1 MVLYWPRPLE
11 EGGEEDAVPGDAQ
24 AEARRRREEGLA
36 VAEVQLEGVTKLYG
50 RKKAVDG
57 VSVTCR
63 EGEFLSIFGPTG
75 AGKSTI
81 LKMIAGIEEVTSGAI
96 RFNGHV
102 VNDLP
107 PQERNVSMAFE
118 SYNLYPHMNVYD
130 NVAFPLRA
138 PRWGLKLD
146 RTEER
151 RRVQEIAEFL
161 GIDELLERLPQHL
174 SGGQKQRVSLARAL
188 VRRPEVYLLDEP
200 IAHLDARLK
209 FSTQSLLK
217 EFASKYG
224 STIIYVTHD
233 YREALAL
240 SHRIVVLR
248 RGVIEQEGTPEE
260 VFHTPGSD
268 FVGRLIGEPPMNL
281 IDGEAGT
288 RDGEAWFQ
296 VGDRFG
302 LAIRGQP
309 RRGHARLHPH
319 RGRPV
324 GGPARDPGREHP
336 DLADAA
342 RAPPP
347 SSSPCTPWCRRR
359 RARSSPSSCPRPSS
373 TSAPG
378 RRSAPPT
385 TGSASCSGS
394 TSIAEK
400 IFFFPKTVALSSKA

>member
-1 MVLYWPRPLE
+1 
-11 EGGEEDAVPGDAQ
+11 
-24 AEARRRREEGLA
+24 
-36 VAEVQLEGVTKLYG
+36 VAEVKLESVTKLYG
-50 RKKAVDG
+50 RKKAVDQ
-57 VSVTCR
+57 VSVTCK

-81 LKMIAGIEEVTSGAI
+81 LKMIAGIEEITAGTI
-96 RFNGHV
+96 RFNGRV

-118 SYNLYPHMNVYD
+118 SYNLYPHMKVYD

-138 PRWGLKLD
+138 PRWGLRLD
-146 RTEER
+146 AAEER
-151 RRVQEIAEFL
+151 RRVKETADFL
-161 GIDELLERLPQHL
+161 GIGELLDRLPQHL

-248 RGVIEQEGTPEE
+248 RGTIEQEGTPEE
-260 VFHTPGSD
+260 VFHTPKTD

-281 IDGEAGT
+281 IDGEAGS
-288 RDGEAWFQ
+288 RDGQAWFK

-302 LAIRGQP
+302 LAIGGARAEAMRACARTERG
-309 RRGHARLHPH
+309 RSVARL
-319 RGRPV
+319 GI
-324 GGPARDPGREHP
+324 
-336 DLADAA
+336 
-342 RAPPP
+342 RAENIRV
-347 SSSPCTPWCRRR
+347 S
-359 RARSSPSSCPRPSS
+359 RARPSPTAFQLPVYAVVQEAQS
-373 TSAPG
+373 TVITFELPETFFHV
-378 RRSAPPT
+378 RTRQEI
-385 TGSASCSGS
+385 GSADYRVGEPLFVDLDP
-394 TSIAEK
+394 EK
-400 IFFFPKTVALSSKA
+400 IFFFPKTLSLSSKA

>member
-1 MVLYWPRPLE
+1 M
-11 EGGEEDAVPGDAQ
+11 
-24 AEARRRREEGLA
+24 
-36 VAEVQLEGVTKLYG
+36 AEVRLEGVTKLYG
-50 RKKAVDG
+50 RKKAVDD

-81 LKMIAGIEEVTSGAI
+81 LKMIAGIEDVTRGVI
-96 RFNGHV
+96 RFNGRV

-118 SYNLYPHMNVYD
+118 SYNLYPHMNVYE

-146 RTEER
+146 RAEEQ
-151 RRVQEIAEFL
+151 RRVQEIADFL
-161 GIDELLERLPQHL
+161 GIGQLLERLPQHL

-209 FSTQSLLK
+209 FSTQTLLK

-248 RGVIEQEGTPEE
+248 RGAIEQEGTSEE
-260 VFHTPGSD
+260 VFHTPKTD

-281 IDGEAGT
+281 IDGEAGS
-288 RDGEAWFQ
+288 RDGEGWFQ

-302 LAIRGQP
+302 LAIRGQ
-309 RRGHARLHPH
+309 RAEAMRACSRDEGGRSIARL
-319 RGRPV
+319 GIRPENIRV
-324 GGPARDPGREHP
+324 SRTRPGPAAFELPVYAVVQETQSTVITFELPETFCYVRTRQEIGAADYRVGEPLWIDLDP
-336 DLADAA
+336 
-342 RAPPP
+342 
-347 SSSPCTPWCRRR
+347 
-359 RARSSPSSCPRPSS
+359 
-373 TSAPG
+373 
-378 RRSAPPT
+378 
-385 TGSASCSGS
+385 
-394 TSIAEK
+394 EK

>member
-1 MVLYWPRPLE
+1 M
-11 EGGEEDAVPGDAQ
+11 AQ
-24 AEARRRREEGLA
+24 
-36 VAEVQLEGVTKLYG
+36 VQLEGVTKLYG

-81 LKMIAGIEEVTSGAI
+81 LKMIAGIEDVTSGVI
-96 RFNGHV
+96 RFNGQV
-102 VNDLP
+102 VNHLP
-107 PQERNVSMAFE
+107 PQDRNVSMAFE
-118 SYNLYPHMNVYD
+118 SYNLYPHLNVYE

-151 RRVQEIAEFL
+151 RRVQEIADFL
-161 GIDELLERLPQHL
+161 GIGHLLDRLPQFL

-248 RGVIEQEGTPEE
+248 HGTIEQEGTPEE
-260 VFHTPGSD
+260 VFHTPRTD

-281 IDGEAGT
+281 IDGEPGT

-302 LAIRGQP
+302 VAIRGP
-309 RRGHARLHPH
+309 RVEAMRACTRTED
-319 RGRPV
+319 GRPV
-324 GGPARDPGREHP
+324 ARLGIRAEAIRISRTRPGPAGFELPVYAVVQE
-336 DLADAA
+336 AQ
-342 RAPPP
+342 
-347 SSSPCTPWCRRR
+347 
-359 RARSSPSSCPRPSS
+359 S
-373 TSAPG
+373 TVITFELPQTFFHV
-378 RRSAPPT
+378 RTRQEI
-385 TGSASCSGS
+385 GSADYRVGEPLWVELDP
-394 TSIAEK
+394 EK
-400 IFFFPKTVALSSKA
+400 ILFFPKTVALTSKA

>member
-1 MVLYWPRPLE
+1 M
-11 EGGEEDAVPGDAQ
+11 
-24 AEARRRREEGLA
+24 
-36 VAEVQLEGVTKLYG
+36 AEVQLDGVTKLYG

-57 VSVTCR
+57 VTVTCR

-81 LKMIAGIEEVTSGAI
+81 LKMIAGIEDITEGVI
-96 RFNGHV
+96 RFNGRV
-102 VNDLP
+102 VNALP

-118 SYNLYPHMNVYD
+118 SYNLYPHLNVYD

-146 RTEER
+146 PAEER
-151 RRVQEIAEFL
+151 RRVKEITDFL
-161 GIDELLERLPQHL
+161 GIGELLERLPQHL

-217 EFASKYG
+217 EFASRYG

-248 RGVIEQEGTPEE
+248 RGSIEQEGTPEE
-260 VFHTPGSD
+260 VFHTPRTD

-281 IDGEAGT
+281 VDGEPGT
-288 RDGEAWFQ
+288 REGQAWFE
-296 VGDRFG
+296 VGNGFG
-302 LAIRGQP
+302 LAIRGPQAEAM
-309 RRGHARLHPH
+309 RACTRVEGDRKLARL
-319 RGRPV
+319 GIRPENIRV
-324 GGPARDPGREHP
+324 SRTRPGPAAIQ
-336 DLADAA
+336 LAVYAVVQEA
-342 RAPPP
+342 Q
-347 SSSPCTPWCRRR
+347 
-359 RARSSPSSCPRPSS
+359 S
-373 TSAPG
+373 TVVTFELPATFLYV
-378 RRSAPPT
+378 RTRQEI
-385 TGSASCSGS
+385 GSADYHVG
-394 TSIAEK
+394 EPLWVDLDPDK
-400 IFFFPKTVALSSKA
+400 IFFFPKTVALSTKA